1 MEDND
6 EPTCGK
12 GIAANA
18 VLPAKLAE
26 LMNARAEVLDQHTR
40 ALDLTDTN
48 ARIEN
53 DAYAQIV
60 RAHREIGVALDNLA
74 RQMAGCRDLPMG
86 RHDMNVM
93 ADPKGQMEAFR
104 QFVHTEREL
113 SEFLRAKVEEDEKY
127 LS

>member
-18 VLPAKLAE
+18 VLPARLAE
-26 LMNARAEVLDQHTR
+26 LMNARAEVLERHTR
-40 ALDLTDTN
+40 ALDLTDAN

-53 DAYAQIV
+53 EAYVQLV
-60 RAHREIGVALDNLA
+60 RAHRETAVALDNLA
-74 RQMAGCRDLPMG
+74 RQMAGYRDLPMG

-104 QFVHTEREL
+104 QFVNNERDL
-113 SEFLRAKVEEDEKY
+113 AEFLRAKVEEDEKF

>member
-26 LMNARAEVLDQHTR
+26 LMNARAEVLERHTR
-40 ALDLTDTN
+40 ALDLTDAN
-48 ARIEN
+48 ARTEN
-53 DAYAQIV
+53 EAYAQVV
-60 RAHREIGVALDNLA
+60 RAHREIAVALDNLA
-74 RQMAGCRDLPMG
+74 RHMASYRDLPMG

-104 QFVHTEREL
+104 QLLHNERDFA
-113 SEFLRAKVEEDEKY
+113 EFLRARVEEDEKS